1 MISGQEATIMAV
13 GNKLDRPCEGMRL
26 KSNFLHHFHCMNTI
40 LFVEVY
46 AIISDGCAS
55 PFKQFG
61 PSSPFAFQAISP

>member
-13 GNKLDRPCEGMRL
+13 GNQLDRPCEGMRL

-40 LFVEVY
+40 LFVDVY
-46 AIISDGCAS
+46 VIISRDCAPS
-55 PFKQFG
+55 FCQFG